1 MVRVKDAKR
10 FCRIANL
17 YVFSPSL
24 VTKENLDLLRILMGA
39 HKQEDSPLTR
49 AQRLSSVVKSR
60 RDITRAVVMT
70 AWVFV
75 IMLILRPVFILDN
88 SGSDRVNPRAVSILT
103 VKIIFLWCSHI

>member
-1 MVRVKDAKR
+1 
-10 FCRIANL
+10 
-17 YVFSPSL
+17 
-24 VTKENLDLLRILMGA
+24 MGA
-39 HKQEDSPLTR
+39 HKQDDSPLTR

-88 SGSDRVNPRAVSILT
+88 S
-103 VKIIFLWCSHI
+103 W

>member
-1 MVRVKDAKR
+1 MPKR

-39 HKQEDSPLTR
+39 HKQDDSPLTR

-75 IMLILRPVFILDN
+75 RPVFILDN